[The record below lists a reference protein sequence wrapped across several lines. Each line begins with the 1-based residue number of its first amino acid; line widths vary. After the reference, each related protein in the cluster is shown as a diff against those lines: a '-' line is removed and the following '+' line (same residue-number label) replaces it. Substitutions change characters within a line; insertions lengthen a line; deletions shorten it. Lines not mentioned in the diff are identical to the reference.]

1 MRRPARQSGQ
11 LTHLEPDRLAVDDK
25 VNGALEDR
33 GDLVLRVLV
42 LLPARPAAVA
52 VKGRRELR
60 GVDGGA
66 KDVGTHL
73 LEILLGPVDLLRDV
87 EHGHP
92 IIAYSLPSRLQFGPA
107 VLGHK
112 SALGDVM
119 PSKAR
124 L

>member
-25 VNGALEDR
+25 VDGALKDR
-33 GDLVLRVLV
+33 GDLVLRMLV

-52 VKGRRELR
+52 VKDRRQLR

-73 LEILLGPVDLLRDV
+73 LEILLRPVDLLRDV
-87 EHGHP
+87 EHGRP
-92 IIAYSLPSRLQFGPA
+92 IIAYSLPSRLQFRPNCSG
-107 VLGHK
+107 
-112 SALGDVM
+112 S
-119 PSKAR
+119 
-124 L
+124 